1 MKDYTTK
8 RKDAKS
14 FVLNYKVEDD
24 KIIIKHAS
32 GKEFIIPYTKENE
45 EKIINKMKDQVE
57 YDGNSFEYKK
67 KYDIIWNIITIC
79 AHSMLLTLITIFP
92 NNVPVLKLI
101 AQIALSISII
111 ANTLDIMYVKSVLN
125 DIKKHRLFL
134 NYEKEINDS
143 VRKNQNVLADV
154 KYKTVEVAKN
164 AKKDEPVFNINNID
178 SIPYKDIKSMT
189 DNIDE
194 LEEYDFDST
203 ITLPEMEITVPVPQR
218 TREDEEFA
226 FDYMP
231 KPYTKRRRKR

>member
-1 MKDYTTK
+1 M
-8 RKDAKS
+8 
-14 FVLNYKVEDD
+14 
-24 KIIIKHAS
+24 
-32 GKEFIIPYTKENE
+32 
-45 EKIINKMKDQVE
+45 
-57 YDGNSFEYKK
+57 
-67 KYDIIWNIITIC
+67 IWDIITIC
-79 AHSMLLTLITIFP
+79 AHSMMLTFITIFP

-134 NYEKEINDS
+134 NYEKEINDN

-154 KYKTVEVAKN
+154 KYKTVEAVRKAN
-164 AKKDEPVFNINNID
+164 KDEPVFNINNID
-178 SIPYKDIKSMT
+178 SIPYKDIKTMT

-218 TREDEEFA
+218 TREDEEFD
-226 FDYMP
+226 FNYMP
-231 KPYTKRRRKR
+231 KPKTRRRKR

>member
-1 MKDYTTK
+1 
-8 RKDAKS
+8 
-14 FVLNYKVEDD
+14 
-24 KIIIKHAS
+24 
-32 GKEFIIPYTKENE
+32 
-45 EKIINKMKDQVE
+45 MKDQVH

-67 KYDIIWNIITIC
+67 RNDIRNDILFIVTHLIFLTIITIL
-79 AHSMLLTLITIFP
+79 HS
-92 NNVPVLKLI
+92 NAPVFKLI
-101 AQIALSISII
+101 FQILLSISII
-111 ANTLDIMYVKSVLN
+111 GNTIDIIYVKSVLN

-134 NYEKEINDS
+134 NYEKEINDN

-154 KYKTVEVAKN
+154 KYKTVEVVRK

-231 KPYTKRRRKR
+231 KPYTKRRTKK

>member
-24 KIIIKHAS
+24 KIIIKHAT

-45 EKIINKMKDQVE
+45 EKIISQMKDQVH

-67 KYDIIWNIITIC
+67 RNDIRNDILFMIL
-79 AHSMLLTLITIFP
+79 HSILLTIITIFP
-92 NNVPVLKLI
+92 SDASVLKLI
-101 AQIALSISII
+101 AQILLPISLISNTIDII
-111 ANTLDIMYVKSVLN
+111 YAKSVLN

-134 NYEKEINDS
+134 NYEKEINDN

-154 KYKTVEVAKN
+154 KYKTVEVVREAN
-164 AKKDEPVFNINNID
+164 KDEPVFNINNID
-178 SIPYKDIKSMT
+178 RIPYKDIRSMT

-194 LEEYDFDST
+194 LEEYGFDGT
-203 ITLPEMEITVPVPQR
+203 ITLPEIEITVPVPQR

-231 KPYTKRRRKR
+231 KPKTRRRKR